1 MATRSLR
8 VSLIAAL
15 MLAVTTVT
23 PVGASPMSPSKE
35 RALLKR
41 CAPEVSPVTMAA
53 LVAQE
58 SGGSLYALD
67 DDSTHIVYHPVT
79 YASAA
84 RLSAQLLSA
93 GHSVDLGLAQVNSG
107 WLPALHLTA
116 AELLEPCENLRAGS
130 LILLR
135 AWRAAGAGTP
145 AGGTF
150 VRSAGPV
157 TGAPRVPAA
166 PPRAKRLARALAI
179 YHSGH
184 PRSLAGRQY
193 AAETYRHAGVR
204 VIVPAIPGGHLAR
217 WASGGMPAARGA
229 LSPPVAV
236 RVFASGATSPQTSAL
251 RPRAH
256 GLTPASLVPIH

>member
-1 MATRSLR
+1 MATWHLR

-15 MLAVTTVT
+15 MLAVTAAP
-23 PVGASPMSPSKE
+23 PVSATPMSHSKE

-58 SGGSLYALD
+58 SGGDPYALD
-67 DDSTHIVYHPVT
+67 DDSTHIVYHSVS
-79 YASAA
+79 YAAAA
-84 RLSAQLLSA
+84 RLAAQLIGA
-93 GHSVDLGLAQVNSG
+93 GHSVDLGLAQVNSN

-135 AWRAAGAGTP
+135 AWRAAGVG
-145 AGGTF
+145 
-150 VRSAGPV
+150 
-157 TGAPRVPAA
+157 
-166 PPRAKRLARALAI
+166 PRAKRLARALAI

-184 PRSLAGRQY
+184 PSSFAGRQY
-193 AAETYRHAGVR
+193 AAETYRHAGVH

-217 WASGGMPAARGA
+217 WASGAPPATRGA
-229 LSPPVAV
+229 LRPPAAV
-236 RVFASGATSPQTSAL
+236 QALTDESSSPQMSAL
-251 RPRAH
+251 RPRGH
-256 GLTPASLVPIH
+256 GLAPSSLVPIH